1 MSGITWRKL
10 LLTKIVLRGG
20 ETTMIPSKNQSNN
33 DVRPSRVSEDYG
45 HPGMLGMTPER
56 LIESALQLQK
66 AGENGKAE
74 TLYRKVLETDP
85 NNIHAL
91 HLLGV
96 IAMEMGNPE
105 SAASLIGKS
114 LSIYPPNFKARF
126 NLANALVSN
135 GQTFEAIEELMQ
147 TLKEAPDYARAI
159 SLLTELMRK
168 QERIEE
174 LAEILDEAQT
184 AAPDCFEAK
193 KEYGFTLAQLSRLDD
208 AEKTLKECVE
218 INPRLAQVHY
228 NLGCVQKK
236 LKKFL
241 DAQIS
246 FQVALNLEPDHAA
259 AKKNLA
265 VAMASVGCYEQA
277 IPTFLEAAENL
288 PDDPEV
294 WNNLCM
300 AFRQLGRFDEAFE
313 ASDQAIKAEPGNHD
327 IYNER
332 GAAFQSFGGMKE
344 AIENY
349 QKALEIEP
357 GAIGA
362 EKNLLF
368 ALLNVPNMSSDDL
381 FQMHLDIRKH
391 HEKPEFSNNM
401 FDHRD
406 RDPDRKLRIGYL
418 SSDFRTHVVSMN
430 MTPLLTNKD
439 ADSYELYMYAQ
450 VDKPDVVTEQF
461 QKIADHWRFITD
473 IHDHDVAAM
482 IEEDEI
488 DILVFLAGR
497 FDQNRPTICTYRP
510 APIQVSFHDC
520 ATSGFSEMDYWLTAE
535 KFTEELFRLP
545 IYYQYPVLERPT
557 ETIELPADENGYI
570 TFGCFNKPE
579 KINEGVV
586 ELWAQILSAVPDS
599 KLFLK
604 YFRLFS
610 EETIQQQWRERFAR
624 HGIPG
629 DRLIFA
635 ANRVMRSDHLNVMS
649 QADIAL
655 DPFPF
660 NGATTTFDSI
670 SSGIPVICLKGRH
683 FVDRVA
689 YSILSH
695 IGHSELAADS
705 KEEYIRIACELAANR
720 DRLRDLRKVIRED
733 MINSPLCD
741 GKAYARSLEDAF
753 RDMWRHYCQEN

>member
-1 MSGITWRKL
+1 MLS
-10 LLTKIVLRGG
+10 
-20 ETTMIPSKNQSNN
+20 SKNHSDNGVQST
-33 DVRPSRVSEDYG
+33 RISETYG
-45 HPGMLGMTPER
+45 HPGMMEMSPER

-74 TLYRKVLETDP
+74 TLYRKVLDTDP

-96 IAMEMGNPE
+96 IAMDMGNPE
-105 SAASLIGKS
+105 SAAKLIGKS
-114 LSIYPPNFKARF
+114 LAIYPPNFKARF

-135 GQTFEAIEELMQ
+135 GQMIEAIEELKE
-147 TLKEAPDYARAI
+147 TLREAPDYTRAI

-168 QERIEE
+168 QGRIEE
-174 LAEILDEAQT
+174 LVEILDEAQT

-193 KEYGFTLAQLSRLDD
+193 KEYGFTLAQLSRLEE

-218 INPRLAQVHY
+218 IDPRLAQIHY

-241 DAQIS
+241 DAQVS

-277 IPTFLEAAENL
+277 IPTFLEAAEKL

-313 ASDQAIKAEPGNHD
+313 ASDQAIKANPGYHD

-344 AIENY
+344 AIGNY

-368 ALLNVPNMSSDDL
+368 ALLNLPNMSSDDL
-381 FQMHLDIRKH
+381 FRMHLDIRKH
-391 HEKPEFSNNM
+391 HEKPEFSNKT
-401 FDHRD
+401 FGDRD
-406 RDPDRKLRIGYL
+406 RDPERRLRIGYL

-439 ADSYELYMYAQ
+439 ENNFELFMYAQ

-461 QKIADHWRFITD
+461 QKITDHWRFITD
-473 IHDHDVAAM
+473 IHDHDVATM

-488 DILVFLAGR
+488 DILIYLAGR

-520 ATSGFSEMDYWLTAE
+520 ATSGFSEMDYWLTDDLLHPEDTSE
-535 KFTEELFRLP
+535 KFTEALYRLP

-557 ETIELPADENGYI
+557 NAVELPANENGYI

-586 ELWAQILSAVPDS
+586 ELWAQILSGVPNS
-599 KLFLK
+599 KLFMK

-610 EETIQQQWRERFAR
+610 EKSTQQRWRDRFAE
-624 HGIPG
+624 HGISS

-635 ANRVMRSDHLNVMS
+635 ADRVMRSDHLNVMS

-670 SSGIPVICLKGRH
+670 SSGIPVVCLKGRH

-695 IGHSELAADS
+695 IGHPELAAET
-705 KEEYIRIACELAANR
+705 KEEYVRIACELAADR
-720 DRLRDLRKVIRED
+720 DRLRDLRKVIRGD
-733 MINSPLCD
+733 MIDSPLCD
-741 GKAYARSLEDAF
+741 GEAYAQSVEIAF
-753 RDMWRHYCQEN
+753 RDMWRRYCLEN